1 MYVFRKPFTAASFGD
16 TMLWGIG
23 FKTVLVTAQV
33 LGYTIS
39 KFVGIKVIAEMPPGR
54 RAVFFLV
61 LIGVAELALLMF
73 GLTPAPYNF
82 IWLFVNGLPLG
93 MVFGLVIGFLEGRLQ
108 TELLTAGLCA
118 SFIVADGAAKSV
130 GTFLLDQG
138 ISQYW
143 MPFVAGL
150 LFVPPLLWFV
160 WMLSRIPPPTA
171 RDVQARSQRTTM
183 NRSERWAFFH
193 RYRLGLVL
201 LVMSYLLI
209 TVLRSVRAD
218 FAPEIW
224 RGLGATITPSV
235 FTRSESLV
243 AFLVIVLNSLAVIIA
258 NNRWAFSYAMLL
270 SIGGAGLVA
279 VSLVC
284 LQAGQLSPFAFMV
297 LNGLGLYLPYIAVH
311 TTVFERLIAMTR
323 DRGNIGYLI
332 YLADAFGYLGYV
344 VVMLIRNYM
353 VTDLENFLPFFLG
366 LSWVIAGGCIVL
378 LVPCWRY
385 FVAHAATQVVPPIDS
400 PSSSVAA
407 ID

>member
-1 MYVFRKPFTAASFGD
+1 MYAFRKPFTAATYGD

-143 MPFVAGL
+143 MPFTAGL
-150 LFVPPLLWFV
+150 LFVAPLLLFV
-160 WMLSRIPPPTA
+160 WMLSRIPAPTA

-258 NNRWAFSYAMLL
+258 NNRRAF
-270 SIGGAGLVA
+270 
-279 VSLVC
+279 
-284 LQAGQLSPFAFMV
+284 
-297 LNGLGLYLPYIAVH
+297 
-311 TTVFERLIAMTR
+311 
-323 DRGNIGYLI
+323 
-332 YLADAFGYLGYV
+332 
-344 VVMLIRNYM
+344 
-353 VTDLENFLPFFLG
+353 
-366 LSWVIAGGCIVL
+366 
-378 LVPCWRY
+378 
-385 FVAHAATQVVPPIDS
+385 
-400 PSSSVAA
+400 
-407 ID
+407 